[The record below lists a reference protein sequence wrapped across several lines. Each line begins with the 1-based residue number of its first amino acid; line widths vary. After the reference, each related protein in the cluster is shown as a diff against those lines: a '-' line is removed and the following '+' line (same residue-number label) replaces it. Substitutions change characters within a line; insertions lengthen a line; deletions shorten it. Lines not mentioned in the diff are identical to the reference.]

1 MDNDDRGNSTKK
13 KVEPIDSEKHSP
25 YLMSSDSD
33 LVQIEDPILSLK
45 GVSFIPICI
54 CPDCGERTSI
64 LWQKNRGRLRDWAAY
79 HEEIHTII
87 CSNTKCLREY
97 EPNYVIQMP
106 DGIPILTKS
115 ELLSEMVSWFRTVD
129 REERNIDLELNEDEI
144 LTWDRF
150 YKKVPDWQE
159 HIPIELFTNILRYTP
174 PNDLEGVLL
183 GRPAIPLFGGYF
195 FPKSSGNSET
205 Y

>member
-1 MDNDDRGNSTKK
+1 
-13 KVEPIDSEKHSP
+13 
-25 YLMSSDSD
+25 MSSDSD
-33 LVQIEDPILSLK
+33 LIHVEDPILSLK
-45 GVSFIPICI
+45 GVSFIPVCI
-54 CPDCGERTSI
+54 CPDCGERTPI

-87 CSNTKCLREY
+87 CSNAKCLREY
-97 EPNYVIQMP
+97 EPNYAIRIP
-106 DGIPILTKS
+106 DGVPILTKS
-115 ELLSEMVSWFRTVD
+115 ELLNEMVSWFRRVD
-129 REERNIDLELNEDEI
+129 REERSIDLELNEDEI

-183 GRPAIPLFGGYF
+183 GRPAIPLFGGFF
-195 FPKSSGNSET
+195 FPKSLGNSET